1 MQRRP
6 GTALL
11 FGLAIAALIGLTVS
25 SCGSSNAAALA
36 QACSINSDCNSP
48 LACAFGR
55 CHNACTESRDC
66 PADERCVSSG
76 TTGVCQLPTESTCSA
91 TVLCQT
97 GQVCGTDSQCRSP
110 CSVANTCVSGD
121 ICLQGAT
128 AGACYSESSPADEP
142 ALVAAGVLSADG
154 AVLSEASVVITG
166 NLDGS
171 GGDGSGDGGVD
182 ATLVTDACA
191 TAGGCG
197 GDGTI
202 ATDGPPGTSDGP
214 PGTSTDGSV
223 ADVYDA
229 GPLGTPTNP
238 CPNAQSQFGN
248 IAMGDANP
256 NFQSGVGARTATQLF
271 AFSGYVG
278 PDPAGDGGGS
288 NISAIY
294 AQAFD
299 PQSGTSV
306 GPAAPLFTVKDLA
319 AAGDDTGYSLYL
331 YGAAVAPTGQIA
343 LVYLARFY
351 SGSYDQTGL
360 YAAFLGAPVD
370 GGTTSDGAAS
380 SLQVQNVVLL
390 ETAPVEYQPT
400 LIWSTASQCFV
411 FSWQYATSNYF
422 MKIKKLL
429 VDGRSAGGDSD
440 VVPTDDPGGGVW
452 SGAQTGVG
460 ASGSLFGAAYV
471 SALLS
476 GDTPLLTVLDAVGN
490 EVGSPA
496 IAGSNAGKAWVA
508 VAGTSQ
514 GFVYFYDDPGVTE
527 TFFPTAGDAGVIG
540 GPVDGGDGGAFPTF
554 SFPGAVRA
562 YNARAVSDDLPG
574 GAGGVGV
581 ALLYSNGVSFAYVNA
596 DGIGHQGPNSIF
608 PHTYGGGDIVSMT
621 NLSGS
626 FVVSLYN
633 AVGHSTQVA
642 ASGCTQ

>member
-11 FGLAIAALIGLTVS
+11 FGLAIAALISLTVS

-76 TTGVCQLPTESTCSA
+76 STGVCQLTTESTCSA

-97 GQVCGTDSQCRSP
+97 GQVCGTDSQCRSQ
-110 CSVANTCVSGD
+110 CSVTNTCISGN

-128 AGACYSESSPADEP
+128 AGACYSESSPADEQ
-142 ALVAAGVLSADG
+142 ALIAANVLSPDG
-154 AVLSEASVVITG
+154 AVLSDASFVITG

-171 GGDGSGDGGVD
+171 GGDGSGDGAVD
-182 ATLVTDACA
+182 ATVVTDACA

-202 ATDGPPGTSDGP
+202 ATDGPPN
-214 PGTSTDGSV
+214 TSTDGPV

-238 CPNAQSQFGN
+238 CPSAQSQFGN
-248 IAMGDANP
+248 IAMGDTNP
-256 NFQSGVGARTATQLF
+256 NFQSGVGARSATQLF

-288 NISAIY
+288 DISAIY

-299 PQSGTSV
+299 PQSGTSA
-306 GPAAPLFTVKDLA
+306 GPAAPLLTVMDLA
-319 AAGDDTGYSLYL
+319 AAGDDTGYWLYL

-343 LVYLARFY
+343 LVYEARFNN
-351 SGSYDQTGL
+351 GVYDQTGL
-360 YAAFLGAPVD
+360 YAAFLDAAVD
-370 GGTTSDGAAS
+370 AGAAS
-380 SLQVQNVVLL
+380 DAGAAGLQVQKVVPL
-390 ETAPVEYQPT
+390 ETATFVDQPT
-400 LIWSTASQCFV
+400 LIWSTASQSFV
-411 FSWQYATSNYF
+411 FSWQYETSGWF
-422 MKIKKLL
+422 MKIEKFL

-440 VVPTDDPGGGVW
+440 VVPTDDPGGVIW
-452 SGAQTGVG
+452 PNAQTGVG
-460 ASGSLFGAAYV
+460 TSGSLFGAAYI
-471 SALLS
+471 SSPLS
-476 GDTPLLTVLDAVGN
+476 GNTPLLTVLDAVGN
-490 EVGSPA
+490 EVGSPI
-496 IAGSNAGKAWVA
+496 IAGPAPGGKAWVA

-514 GFVYFYDDPGVTE
+514 GFVYFYDDPSAVTE

-562 YNARAVSDDLPG
+562 LNARPISDDMPG

-596 DGIGHQGPNSIF
+596 DGVGHQGPNSIF
-608 PHTYGGGDIVSMT
+608 PHTYGSGDIVSMT

-633 AVGHSTQVA
+633 AAGHSMQVA
-642 ASGCTQ
+642 ASGCGQ